1 LRRFHKHTR
10 QHDLFA
16 ILTSTTLH
24 QPENDLSEL
33 NLPLTYRRS
42 PSALKT
48 AADQTR
54 RIYDMVASVYP
65 VSTMLFHSD
74 AHRCLLKES
83 GIRDGTRILEV
94 ATGSGEMFRRLV
106 RANPTGQTFG
116 LDLSPNMAAKTQ
128 REVRRDYPGAQ
139 AHCKAVD
146 VRHMPFRDG
155 SFDAVVCCYLFELL
169 GDDDIALT
177 LREIRRVLRDDGA
190 FSMVLIS
197 QRRAYFNGLYKICG
211 GLVPAFWGRQVERD
225 LPGFLESAS
234 MEVVRDRP
242 VAQSF
247 YPSRVLVAR
256 KRLHSR

>member
-1 LRRFHKHTR
+1 M
-10 QHDLFA
+10 
-16 ILTSTTLH
+16 
-24 QPENDLSEL
+24 SEL
-33 NLPLTYRRS
+33 NLSLTYRRS

-65 VSTMLFHSD
+65 VSTMLFHSE
-74 AHRCLLKES
+74 AHRCLIRES
-83 GIRDGTRILEV
+83 GIADGMRVLEV

-106 RANPTGQTFG
+106 QANPSGQTFG
-116 LDLSPNMAAKTQ
+116 LDLSPKMAAKTQ

-177 LREIRRVLRDDGA
+177 IREIRRVLRDNGV
-190 FSMVLIS
+190 FSIVLIS
-197 QRRAYFNGLYKICG
+197 QRLGYFNGLYKICG
-211 GLVPAFWGRQVERD
+211 RLVPAFWGRQVERD
-225 LPGFLESAS
+225 LPSFLDSS
-234 MEVVRDRP
+234 GLDVVGDHP
-242 VAQSF
+242 VIQSF

-256 KRLHSR
+256 KRQHPR